1 MTHYNL
7 ALLGFGNVGQSL
19 ARLLQRKAPSLAADF
34 CLTFSVTAI
43 STARHGSAADPA
55 GLDLDQALRLAASGE
70 SLSALTSRP
79 APVDAFELL
88 RLSQADV
95 LFENTPVNYHT
106 GQPALSYLRAALE
119 LGMHAIT
126 ANKGPVVHGYR
137 HLTELAAEHGRKFYF
152 ESAVMDGAP
161 IFSLFRQALPA
172 AELHAFSG
180 ILNST
185 TNLILGRMEAGESLD
200 EAIAYAQSIGIAET
214 DPSGDVD
221 GWDAAVKVA
230 ALVTVLM
237 GIPLLPDQVE
247 RQGIRAITPAQVAA
261 ARTQG
266 QRWKLVCTARR
277 EGAQVHARVSPQ
289 QVSPE
294 SPLFGVEG
302 TSSIITFM
310 TDVLSQLSIV
320 EGNPGPETTAYGLLA
335 DFINAA
341 RGTK

>member
-34 CLTFSVTAI
+34 DLIFTVTAI
-43 STARHGSAADPA
+43 STARHGAAVDPG
-55 GLDLDQALRLAASGE
+55 GLDLDQALHLAAAGE
-70 SLSALTSRP
+70 SLSTLSAH
-79 APVDAFELL
+79 PVPPDAFELL

-106 GQPALSYLRAALE
+106 GQPALSYLRAALA

-137 HLTELAAEHGRKFYF
+137 QLTDLAAKHGRKFYF

-172 AELHAFSG
+172 AELCAFSG

-185 TNLILGRMEAGESLD
+185 TNLILGRMETGESLD

-247 RQGIRAITPAQVAA
+247 RQGIRQVTPEQIAA
-261 ARTQG
+261 AHAQD

-277 EGAQVHARVSPQ
+277 KGAQVHASVAPQ
-289 QVSPE
+289 QVGPE
-294 SPLFGVEG
+294 SPLYGVEG
-302 TSSIITFM
+302 TSSIVTFE

-341 RGTK
+341 RGDQ

>member
-34 CLTFSVTAI
+34 DLTFTVTAI
-43 STARHGSAADPA
+43 GTARHGAAFDPR
-55 GLDLDQALRLAASGE
+55 GLDLDQALRLAARGE
-70 SLSALTSRP
+70 DLSALSPHP
-79 APVDAFELL
+79 APTDTFELL
-88 RLSQADV
+88 RRSQADV

-106 GQPALSYLRAALE
+106 GQPALDYLRAALA

-126 ANKGPVVHGYR
+126 ANKGPVVHGFQA
-137 HLTELAAEHGRKFYF
+137 LSALAAGHGRKFYF

-172 AELHAFSG
+172 AELRAFSG

-185 TNLILGRMEAGESLD
+185 TNLILGRMEAGESLED
-200 EAIAYAQSIGIAET
+200 AISYAQSIGIAET

-237 GIPLLPDQVE
+237 GLPLLPEQVE

-261 ARTQG
+261 ARAQG

-277 EGAQVHARVSPQ
+277 TGDQVFARVAPQ
-289 QVSPE
+289 PVGAE
-294 SPLFGVEG
+294 SPLYGVEG
-302 TSSIITFM
+302 TSSIVTFE

-341 RGTK
+341 RG